1 MNDSIKILGVRIDNE
16 NVSSARAKIDK
27 WMLGNELKKIYTPNP
42 EIVMMAAKDEK
53 FKTTLNK
60 GDLVIADGI
69 GLIYASKIRRKPL
82 QERVTGFDT
91 SMYIIEEAEKKG
103 LSLFIIGGKDGV
115 AKRACENLQASHPKL
130 KIAGYHH
137 GYFKGAH
144 IGQDGH
150 AEELKVVEEINNSK
164 ADLIF
169 VCLGAIK
176 QENWIDYNADKLEC
190 KIAIGNGGTV
200 DVLAGDVKRAPEFF
214 QKLGLEW
221 FYRLVS
227 EPSRIKRQIILPIF
241 MLKII
246 LNRKSV
252 Q

>member
-1 MNDSIKILGVRIDNE
+1 MNDSISILGVRIDNE
-16 NVSSARAKIDK
+16 NVASARFKIDG
-27 WMLGNELKKIYTPNP
+27 WLGGTNLKKVYTPNP
-42 EIVMMAAKDEK
+42 EIVMMAADNEEFRK
-53 FKTTLNK
+53 TLNR

-69 GLIYASKIRRKPL
+69 GLIYASKIRKKPL
-82 QERVTGFDT
+82 KERVTGFDT
-91 SMYIIEEAEKKG
+91 SMYIIEQAEKKG
-103 LSLFIIGGKDGV
+103 LSLFILGGKDGV
-115 AKRACENLQASHPKL
+115 AKRACESLKSTYPNL

-144 IGQDGH
+144 IGQSGH
-150 AEELKVVEEINNSK
+150 AEEVKVVEEINNSN
-164 ADLIF
+164 ADIIF

-176 QENWIDYNADKLEC
+176 QENWIDYNADKLNC

-200 DVLAGDVKRAPEFF
+200 DVLAGDIKRAPEFF

-227 EPSRIKRQIILPIF
+227 EPSRIKRQIILPVF
-241 MLKII
+241 MIKII
-246 LNRKSV
+246 MNRKSV

>member
-1 MNDSIKILGVRIDNE
+1 MNDSINILGVRIDNE
-16 NVSSARAKIDK
+16 NVASARLKIDGWLCGSK
-27 WMLGNELKKIYTPNP
+27 LNKIYTPNP
-42 EIVMMAAKDEK
+42 EIVMMAADNEEFRK
-53 FKTTLNK
+53 TLNR

-69 GLIYASKIRRKPL
+69 GLIYASKIRKKPL

-91 SMYIIEEAEKKG
+91 SMYMIEEAEKKG
-103 LSLFIIGGKDGV
+103 LSLFILGGKDGV
-115 AKRACENLQASHPKL
+115 AKRACENLKLTNPKL

-144 IGQDGH
+144 IGQAGH
-150 AEELKVVEEINNSK
+150 EEELKVVEEINNSN

-176 QENWIDYNADKLEC
+176 QENWIDYNADKLKC

-200 DVLAGDVKRAPEFF
+200 DILAGDIKRAPEFF